1 MIRETN
7 DLLGRIDLL
16 FSSMMGRFISIPA
29 RQPAT
34 DELSMARMR
43 VLLILGH
50 RGTVTPS
57 ELARILGISNPTA
70 TELAAELVK
79 DGFVRRQPSPSDRR
93 QVHLSLRQAGR
104 RLLGEFARRRREK
117 FARLL
122 RTVEPADARRLAAA
136 LEVVN
141 DVLAKGTA

>member
-50 RGTVTPS
+50 RETVTPS
-57 ELARILGISNPTA
+57 ELARILGIANPTA
-70 TELAAELVK
+70 TELAAELVN
-79 DGFVRRQPSPSDRR
+79 DGFVRRQPSPRDRR
-93 QVHLSLRQAGR
+93 QVHLSLLPAGK
-104 RLLGEFARRRREK
+104 RLLAEFARRRREK

-141 DVLAKGTA
+141 DVLAKGSP

>member
-50 RGTVTPS
+50 REPVTPS
-57 ELARILGISNPTA
+57 ELARILGIANPTA
-70 TELAAELVK
+70 TELAAELVN
-79 DGFVRRQPSPSDRR
+79 DGFVRRRHSPRDRR
-93 QVHLSLRQAGR
+93 QVHLSLLPAGK
-104 RLLGEFARRRREK
+104 RLLAEFARRRREK

-122 RTVEPADARRLAAA
+122 RAVEPADARRLAAA

-141 DVLAKGTA
+141 DVLAKGSP